1 MDLRLDAFVVS
12 FALVA
17 TVAAA
22 QDEATPTDASS
33 EPQHFGEEIVVTG
46 SPTSAA
52 PNVDCLQAVCA
63 GQART
68 RPRLECD
75 PYRAGRPRVKCR
87 VRSRCAVTRAV
98 TDAVRGLER
107 STSRAPFAFEGAA
120 VRGELFGARAQSR
133 QGALHRRRASRGT
146 PPLQRPAPGCGCWP
160 SRVPS

>member
-98 TDAVRGLER
+98 TDALSIARRLIVVVEEHSG
-107 STSRAPFAFEGAA
+107 APRTVHICSGRRLAEHG
-120 VRGELFGARAQSR
+120 
-133 QGALHRRRASRGT
+133 RRRAGPQGT
-146 PPLQRPAPGCGCWP
+146 GRAVLT
-160 SRVPS
+160 SK